1 LLELLTAEPW
11 LLWLGAFVLGALIG
25 SFLNVVIYRMP
36 VMMQHAWEDELAYAR
51 DAAQP
56 AAESDHSSTPTP
68 AERARF
74 NLIVPRSRCGHCGHQ
89 ITAIENIP
97 ILSWLALRG
106 KCSACGTR
114 IGMRYPLVELG
125 TALLFLG
132 CAATFGASL
141 HTLAAMAFC
150 AVLVAL
156 TGIDFDTQLLPD
168 QLTLPLLWL
177 GLLLNVGGLF
187 APLPDAVIG
196 AAAGYLILWLVYW
209 AFKLAT
215 GREGM
220 GYGDFKLLGAL
231 GAWFGWQSLAMILL
245 LSSVVGAVVGI
256 GILVV
261 QKKGRQTA
269 IAFGPYLA
277 MAGLITLFF
286 GAQLR
291 SAFLGL

>member
-1 LLELLTAEPW
+1 LLELLTQERW
-11 LLWLGAFVLGALIG
+11 LLLLCALVLGALIG
-25 SFLNVVIYRMP
+25 SFLNVVIYRLP
-36 VMMQHAWEDELAYAR
+36 VMMERAWQDELAF
-51 DAAQP
+51 AQAP
-56 AAESDHSSTPTP
+56 NQRVESDSVAAEP
-68 AERARF
+68 ERARF

-89 ITAIENIP
+89 ITALENIP

-106 KCSACGTR
+106 KCSACSTR
-114 IGMRYPLVELG
+114 ISARYPFVELATG
-125 TALLFLG
+125 LLFF
-132 CAATFGASL
+132 ASAWAFGVSL
-141 HTLAAMAFC
+141 QALAAMALC
-150 AVLVAL
+150 AALVAL

-187 APLPDAVIG
+187 ARLPDAVIG
-196 AAAGYLILWLVYW
+196 AAAGYLVLWLVFW

-215 GREGM
+215 GRDGM
-220 GYGDFKLLGAL
+220 GYGDFKLLAAL
-231 GAWFGWQSLAMILL
+231 GAWFGWQALPIILL

-286 GAQLR
+286 GERLR
-291 SAFLGL
+291 FALLGS